1 MRDER
6 DPFKPI
12 YDRRRRATG
21 VGRVGFDSV
30 GNVYREPGEAAD
42 PLRLDN
48 PTLAI
53 VDDQRSRHAVENRSG
68 ASCGYN
74 PYGSGLLVRPD
85 ADGRGRRR
93 DLRALSEWIDSKRRA
108 AENGD

>member
-6 DPFKPI
+6 DPFRPI
-12 YDRRRRATG
+12 YDRRRRGSA

-30 GNVYREPGEAAD
+30 GNVYRHEPGEAAD
-42 PLRLDN
+42 PLRLYN

-53 VDDQRSRHAVENRSG
+53 VDDQRSRHDVENRSG
-68 ASCGYN
+68 SSCGYN
-74 PYGSGLLVRPD
+74 PYGSGLLIRED
-85 ADGRGRRR
+85 ARGRRR
-93 DLRALSEWIDSKRRA
+93 DLRALSDWINSKKRA

>member
-1 MRDER
+1 MRDQR
-6 DPFKPI
+6 HPHRPL
-12 YDRRRRATG
+12 YDRRRRETG

-30 GNVYREPGEAAD
+30 GNVYRQEPGQAAD

-53 VDDQRSRHAVENRSG
+53 VDDQQSRHAVENRSG

-74 PYGSGLLVRPD
+74 PYGSGLLIRQD
-85 ADGRGRRR
+85 QRGPRR
-93 DLRALSEWIDSKRRA
+93 DLRALSNWIDSKRRA
-108 AENGD
+108 AQSED